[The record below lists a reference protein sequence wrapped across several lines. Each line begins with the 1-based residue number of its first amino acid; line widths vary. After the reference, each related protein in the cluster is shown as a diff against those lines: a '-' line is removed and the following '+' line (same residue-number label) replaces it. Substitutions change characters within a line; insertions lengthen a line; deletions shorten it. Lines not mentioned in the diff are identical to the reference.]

1 MAPPGDDPRDEGDD
15 AHLVERRLGSQTL
28 LQGGFLHVCRDTVA
42 LPDGGQATR
51 EFVRH
56 PGAVTVVPMLDD
68 GRIVLARQFRYAVG
82 QVMLELPAG
91 KIDPGEP
98 TWRCA
103 ERELQEETGYVAREW
118 ACAGRIHNAAAYSD
132 EFIELWFARG
142 LSAGDQRLDD
152 GEFIEVVRLTADELD
167 TLAGSGELTDA
178 KTLIGLLWW
187 QRWRAGAWVLPW
199 QPPGGP
205 DAAP

>member
-1 MAPPGDDPRDEGDD
+1 MIPAASGRGRAPSAP
-15 AHLVERRLGSQTL
+15 A
-28 LQGGFLHVCRDTVA
+28 
-42 LPDGGQATR
+42 
-51 EFVRH
+51 
-56 PGAVTVVPMLDD
+56 
-68 GRIVLARQFRYAVG
+68 GRSAAG
-82 QVMLELPAG
+82 NSAPAG

-152 GEFIEVVRLTADELD
+152 GEFIEVARLMPDELD
-167 TLAGSGELTDA
+167 ALAAAGELTDA
-178 KTLIGLLWW
+178 KTLIGLMWW
-187 QRWRAGAWVLPW
+187 QRWQAGAWTLRW

-205 DAAP
+205 GPSA

>member
-1 MAPPGDDPRDEGDD
+1 MASPGGGAGDEGDD

-28 LQGGFLHVCRDTVA
+28 LEGGFLHVCRDTVV

-51 EFVRH
+51 EYIRH
-56 PGAVTVVPMLDD
+56 PGAVTVLPLLDD

-82 QVMLELPAG
+82 RVLLELPAG

-103 ERELQEETGYVAREW
+103 ERELAEETGYVAREW
-118 ACAGRIHNAAAYSD
+118 ACVGRIHNAAAYSD

-152 GEFIEVVRLTADELD
+152 GEFIEVAHLTPDQLD
-167 TLAGSGELTDA
+167 ALAAAGELPDA
-178 KTLIGLLWW
+178 KTLIGLMWW
-187 QRWRAGAWVLPW
+187 QRWQAGAWKLQW

-205 DAAP
+205 GIAP